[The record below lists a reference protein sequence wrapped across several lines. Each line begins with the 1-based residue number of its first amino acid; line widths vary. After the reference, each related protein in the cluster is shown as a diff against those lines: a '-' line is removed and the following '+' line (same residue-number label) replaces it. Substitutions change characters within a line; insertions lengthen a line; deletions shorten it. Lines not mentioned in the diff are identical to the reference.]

1 MNTLIAVAAI
11 LSMIVG
17 VAFLFAAALGV
28 MRFADPLQRMHASTK
43 AGTVGAIFVVLGTVM
58 VHEQSG
64 SMLIGIV
71 AIGFLLITVP
81 VAAHL
86 LGRAIYVSG
95 AYLQGLSGNDALH
108 GHIVRRRA
116 PLEER
121 TEFQPP
127 DRLDPEELTSP
138 EGQSP
143 VEPRS

>member
-1 MNTLIAVAAI
+1 MSTLIAIAAV

-28 MRFADPLQRMHASTK
+28 MRFSDPLQRMHASTK
-43 AGTVGAIFVVLGTVM
+43 AGTVGAIFVVLGTVL

-64 SMLIGIV
+64 STLIGIV
-71 AIGFLLITVP
+71 AIGFLLMTVP

-95 AYLQGLSGNDALH
+95 AHLRDLAGRDALR
-108 GHIVRRRA
+108 GLIVRRGA
-116 PLEER
+116 PLEAR

-127 DRLDPEELTSP
+127 GRLDPDELTHP
-138 EGQSP
+138 EGRLRR
-143 VEPRS
+143 EPEA